1 MEETVKPTDNNDSK
15 VKKPKA
21 FTLKKSLAKKY
32 ANDPFFLAK
41 ADESN
46 QLLETYG
53 LPGTPRKVK

>member
-1 MEETVKPTDNNDSK
+1 MKTSHTTSK

-41 ADESN
+41 ANESN
-46 QLLETYG
+46 QLIETYG
-53 LPGTPRKVK
+53 LPSTPRKVK